1 MLGERPLLARS
12 FILMLRKGKGG
23 WVVDSLRK
31 ALLLL
36 EEVHFWEQITDED
49 IVLNLKWHS
58 IVVSVYP
65 QPLSDKLTYVCP
77 YCLSNKGAIW

>member
-1 MLGERPLLARS
+1 MS

-31 ALLLL
+31 ALLLP
-36 EEVHFWEQITDED
+36 EEVHFWEYITDED

-58 IVVSVYP
+58 IAVSVFP
-65 QPLSDKLTYVCP
+65 
-77 YCLSNKGAIW
+77 